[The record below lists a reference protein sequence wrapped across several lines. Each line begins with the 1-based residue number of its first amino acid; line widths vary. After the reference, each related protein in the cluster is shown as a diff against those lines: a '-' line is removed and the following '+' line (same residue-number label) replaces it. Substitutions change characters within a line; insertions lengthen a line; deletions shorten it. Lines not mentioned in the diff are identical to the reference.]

1 MLIESGISLK
11 TQELYVMVFATRYLD
26 LFTNY
31 VSFYNTV
38 MKLVFLGTSIS
49 IVWYMRYHKVVKL
62 TYNKDEDTFRHFF
75 LVLPCIIL
83 ALMIHRS
90 FTVTEVTNLLSAN
103 LFFRFLECEDL
114 KMKLFDFNII
124 RRCA

>member
-1 MLIESGISLK
+1 
-11 TQELYVMVFATRYLD
+11 MVFATRYLD

-49 IVWYMRYHKVVKL
+49 IVWYMRYHMVVKQ

-75 LVLPCIIL
+75 LVLPCFIL

-103 LFFRFLECEDL
+103 LFFRFLECEGL

-124 RRCA
+124 KRCA